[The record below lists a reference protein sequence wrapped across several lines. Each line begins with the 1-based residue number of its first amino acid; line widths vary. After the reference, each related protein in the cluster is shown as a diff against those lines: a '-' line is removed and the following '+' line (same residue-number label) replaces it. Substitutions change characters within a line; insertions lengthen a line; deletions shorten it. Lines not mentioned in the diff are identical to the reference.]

1 MSAAPRIRV
10 LVADDVPETRDNV
23 QRLLQFSP
31 DILVVGQAGTGREAL
46 ELARK
51 LSPDIILMDVTM
63 PEMDGITATQQITSQ
78 LPGIAVI
85 VISVQIDSDNL
96 RRSLQAGA
104 RDYLAK
110 PFSTD
115 DLTNA
120 VRGVY
125 QSLVATRAQLGT
137 TQGHGAGAGS
147 DGPVGKQAKVIA
159 AFSPKGGIGRTSLI
173 ANLAVATK
181 LALDQRVALIDGN
194 IPFGDI
200 GVALNLTST
209 KTLTDLAAH
218 AAALDVELISD
229 VLVSHSSGVKVLLA
243 PPTPQDAESITG
255 DHIRAIVA
263 HMRPAFDYIFVDT
276 RSSFDETQLALLDAA
291 QQILLLLT
299 MEMTA
304 IKAAKQYLEVAEL
317 LGYPSEKTLLVLNRA
332 GSASQITME
341 DVESHL
347 KGKLRARVPEEPTA
361 LIQSVNEGVPLV
373 VSSPSSRYS
382 LAISQLASIV
392 TDGAIEA
399 EPETEQ
405 RGGLGR
411 FFRRSAVQPPAR
423 PALAES

>member
-10 LVADDVPETRDNV
+10 LIADDVREARDNV
-23 QRLLQFSP
+23 QKLLQFAP
-31 DILVVGQAGTGREAL
+31 DVLVVGQASTGREAL

-51 LSPDIILMDVTM
+51 LSPDIVLMDVTM
-63 PEMDGITATQQITSQ
+63 PEMDGISATQQITAQ

-85 VISVQIDSDNL
+85 VISVQIDSDSL

-110 PFSTD
+110 PFSLD

-120 VRGVY
+120 IRGVY
-125 QSLVATRAQLGT
+125 QSLLATRAQLGAT
-137 TQGHGAGAGS
+137 PSLGGGGTGE
-147 DGPVGKQAKVIA
+147 GPAGKQAKVIA
-159 AFSPKGGIGRTSLI
+159 AFSPKGGLGRTSLI

-209 KTLTDLAAH
+209 KTVVDLAGQIAT
-218 AAALDVELISD
+218 LDADMISD
-229 VLVSHSSGVKVLLA
+229 VLVNHSSGVKVLLA

-255 DHIRAIVA
+255 EHLRAIIA
-263 HMRPAFDYIFVDT
+263 RMRSTFDYIFVDT
-276 RSSFDETQLALLDAA
+276 RSSFDETQLAILDAA
-291 QQILLLLT
+291 QQIILLIT

-304 IKAAKQYLEVAEL
+304 VKAAKQYLEVAEL
-317 LGYPSEKTLLVLNRA
+317 LGYPADKTLLVLNRA
-332 GSASQITME
+332 GTGSQISVE
-341 DVESHL
+341 DAESHL
-347 KGKLRARVPEEPTA
+347 KGKLKARIPEEATA

-373 VSSPSSRYS
+373 VSAPASRYS
-382 LAISQLASIV
+382 AAVLHLASIV
-392 TDGAIEA
+392 TDGAIEVDP
-399 EPETEQ
+399 EPEQ

-411 FFRRSAVQPPAR
+411 FFRRSMSAPPAR
-423 PALAES
+423 PALIES

>member
-1 MSAAPRIRV
+1 MSATPRIRV
-10 LVADDVPETRDNV
+10 LIADDVREARDNV
-23 QRLLQFSP
+23 QKLLQFAP
-31 DILVVGQAGTGREAL
+31 DVLVVGQASTGREAL
-46 ELARK
+46 DLARK

-63 PEMDGITATQQITSQ
+63 PEMDGISATQQITAQ

-85 VISVQIDSDNL
+85 VISVQIDSDSL

-110 PFSTD
+110 PFSLD

-120 VRGVY
+120 IRGVY
-125 QSLVATRAQLGT
+125 QSLVATRAQLGAAPSP
-137 TQGHGAGAGS
+137 GGAGTGE
-147 DGPVGKQAKVIA
+147 GPAGKQAKVIA
-159 AFSPKGGIGRTSLI
+159 VFSPKGGLGRTSLI

-209 KTLTDLAAH
+209 KTLVDLAGQIAS
-218 AAALDVELISD
+218 LDADLISD

-243 PPTPQDAESITG
+243 PPTPQDAESISG
-255 DHIRAIVA
+255 DHVRAIVA
-263 HMRPAFDYIFVDT
+263 RMRPAFDYIFVDT
-276 RSSFDETQLALLDAA
+276 RSSFDETQLAILDAA
-291 QQILLLLT
+291 QQVILLLT

-304 IKAAKQYLEVAEL
+304 IKAAKQYLEVADL
-317 LGYPSEKTLLVLNRA
+317 LGYPADKTLLVLNRA
-332 GSASQITME
+332 GSGSQITVE

-347 KGKLRARVPEEPTA
+347 KGKLEARIPEDATA

-373 VSSPSSRYS
+373 ASAPASRYS
-382 LAISQLASIV
+382 AAVLHLASIV
-392 TDGAIEA
+392 TDGAIQV
-399 EPETEQ
+399 EPEPEQ

-411 FFRRSAVQPPAR
+411 FFRRSVASPAAQ
-423 PALAES
+423 PALIES